1 MAKSALAKDSR
12 PEGCE
17 RAAGGE
23 RAPAGSGELER
34 AGAAPAAP
42 HLAPRGD
49 DHRPHEL
56 LPALAGD
63 REYFIPRR
71 YKWLITANQGNRG
84 SPINQKIIDNTGTIA
99 LRICASG
106 MMAGITSPG
115 RPWFR
120 LSIDNAEV
128 RELPPVK
135 LWLDEVTKRMM
146 TVFAES
152 NFYQALATMYGD
164 LAAFGTHAMVMRE
177 DYDDVIRCY
186 SFALGEYCLA
196 NDMRLQVNTCYRQ
209 FVMTAAA
216 GDRIRP
222 RCLLRH
228 RAGVGEQG
236 RGARARD
243 HREPRD
249 RAQRQSHAG
258 LGGLKD
264 FPFREVY
271 WEQGQGTQK
280 RCASPGLH
288 EYALIAPRWDI
299 VGNDAYGRSP
309 GMDALGDV
317 KQLQVEQKRK
327 AQAIDKLV
335 NPPMV
340 ADIALKNQPASL
352 LPGGV
357 TYVAN
362 SQGVGFKPA
371 YEVKPELGAMIEDI
385 REVQGRVT
393 RTFFNDLFLM
403 ISQMDGVQ
411 PRNEMEIARAPRGE
425 ARAAG
430 PGARALPGRGA
441 RHRDRA
447 HLRHHDA
454 RGAAAADPKE
464 LGGQF
469 VKPEYIS
476 ILAQAQRAAMTAGL
490 ERFAAFVGRIA
501 AGQNGIQGVGPEAM
515 DNVDWDEVC
524 QQYADMLGV
533 PEKVIRAFTDVM
545 KIRQMRAKQQQA
557 AQAMQ
562 AGMAAVQ
569 GAKVLSETDVGGGQN
584 ALQRM
589 VA

>member
-1 MAKSALAKDSR
+1 
-12 PEGCE
+12 
-17 RAAGGE
+17 
-23 RAPAGSGELER
+23 
-34 AGAAPAAP
+34 
-42 HLAPRGD
+42 
-49 DHRPHEL
+49 
-56 LPALAGD
+56 
-63 REYFIPRR
+63 
-71 YKWLITANQGNRG
+71 
-84 SPINQKIIDNTGTIA
+84 
-99 LRICASG
+99 
-106 MMAGITSPG
+106 
-115 RPWFR
+115 
-120 LSIDNAEV
+120 V

-209 FVMTAAA
+209 FVMTVPQLVTEFGLDACSDTVKQAWESKGAALTREIIVNHA
-216 GDRIRP
+216 IEPNDN
-222 RCLLRH
+222 LT
-228 RAGVGEQG
+228 QG
-236 RGARARD
+236 WA
-243 HREPRD
+243 
-249 RAQRQSHAG
+249 
-258 LGGLKD
+258 GLKD

-280 RCASPGLH
+280 LLRITGLH

-340 ADIALKNQPASL
+340 ADIALRNQPASL

-411 PRNEMEIARAPRGE
+411 PRNEMEIAERREEKLVQLGPVLERFQAEALDTAIERTFAIMMRAGL
-425 ARAAG
+425 
-430 PGARALPGRGA
+430 LPPP
-441 RHRDRA
+441 
-447 HLRHHDA
+447 
-454 RGAAAADPKE
+454 PKE